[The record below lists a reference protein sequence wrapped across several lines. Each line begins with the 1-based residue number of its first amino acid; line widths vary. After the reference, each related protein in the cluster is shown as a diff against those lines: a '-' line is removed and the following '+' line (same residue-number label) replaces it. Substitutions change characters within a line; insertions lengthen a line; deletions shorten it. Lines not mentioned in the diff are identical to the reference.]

1 MHSIFRPG
9 HARGKGQ
16 RAANDLCHGMPLKN
30 FVDTAN
36 EICGAAN
43 AFQGGQC
50 ILHKK
55 ANLTTDEHG

>member
-9 HARGKGQ
+9 HARGKRQ
-16 RAANDLCHGMPLKN
+16 RAANDLCHGMPLRN

-36 EICGAAN
+36 AGLRGNN
-43 AFQGGQC
+43 AFRVASGFA
-50 ILHKK
+50 KK